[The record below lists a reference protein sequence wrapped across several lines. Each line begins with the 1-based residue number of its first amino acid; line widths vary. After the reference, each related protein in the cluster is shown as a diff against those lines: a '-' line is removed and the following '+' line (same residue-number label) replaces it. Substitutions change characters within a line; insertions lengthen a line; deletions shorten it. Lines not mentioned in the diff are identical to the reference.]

1 MNMAGENKART
12 SRAPRLDYAHVALA
26 SLPFMGMI
34 SFWQVFDGIVPKMLT
49 GTFGLDNMTTG
60 AVMAID
66 NVFGLVLLPLFG
78 ILSDRCASR
87 LGRRTPFI
95 LIGSVIAAF
104 SVPLIAVANG
114 MRSLPLLIFAILL
127 TLFAICMYRTMTV
140 AIVCDITPRPLR
152 TKADSIQKMVG
163 YAGTGAMLVAIAVM
177 VPSGDMPNYI
187 PLFMLQALVILG
199 SAVVYAIRVREPQLV
214 TKMHDESLK
223 MGIEESEIMV
233 DDSPEAGGRA
243 KITDRSVLFS
253 IAMLLA
259 ATFFYYMSYN
269 AMTTNISRYADMFYN
284 MEGGSYA
291 IINIVT
297 IVGALSGYVPLAN
310 LSLKVGRKRVAVAS
324 ALVMALAPVAL
335 WLIPGFSPVF
345 YLVFLAI
352 GIALGGVD
360 MCVYTMLLEVVDANS
375 VGRYSGYYYT
385 VSMAAQ
391 VATPIL
397 SGIVMDVAPG
407 LLFAYIALMGIFML
421 FAIAAARHG
430 DTVLID
436 EVARRESA
444 RRKRRSASCGR
455 TALRPPL
462 VVPTFWHTV
471 RMRDHDHERRRPYE
485 HPDLRHQEELR
496 HQEGAALL
504 QRAAHQVP
512 VHRLAR
518 EGDEQG
524 RAPERDA
531 RGRRHRRRDRP
542 GRQGPGHRRVDHLPG
557 GEPEVRQAPREPAG
571 PSRAHRAQR
580 RQGDRGVLPRGL
592 EDLGVGDGGHGR
604 AAWKD
609 LHAGGSGAA

>member
-1 MNMAGENKART
+1 MAARKNNRT
-12 SRAPRLDYAHVALA
+12 GASRLDYAHVALA

-49 GTFGLDNMTTG
+49 GTFGLDNMTIG

-66 NVFGLVLLPLFG
+66 NVFGLILLPIFG
-78 ILSDRCASR
+78 ILSDRCASKM
-87 LGRRTPFI
+87 GRRTPFI
-95 LIGSVIAAF
+95 LVGSVIATF

-163 YAGTGAMLVAIAVM
+163 YAGTGVMLVAIAVL
-177 VPSGDMPNYI
+177 VPAGDMPNYI

-199 SAVVYAIRVREPQLV
+199 SAVVYGIRVREPQLV
-214 TKMHDESLK
+214 QKMHDDSLK
-223 MGIEESEIMV
+223 MGIEESQIMV

-253 IAMLLA
+253 VAMLLA

-297 IVGALSGYVPLAN
+297 IAGALMGYVPLAN
-310 LSLKVGRKRVAVAS
+310 LSLKYGRKRVAVTS
-324 ALVMALAPVAL
+324 ALVMALFPVAL

-345 YLVFLAI
+345 YLVFLAM
-352 GIALGGVD
+352 GVALGGVD

-397 SGIVMDVAPG
+397 SGVVMDVAPS
-407 LLFAYIALMGIFML
+407 LLFAYIAAMGAFML
-421 FAIAAARHG
+421 MAIAAARHG

-436 EVARRESA
+436 EVVRRE
-444 RRKRRSASCGR
+444 
-455 TALRPPL
+455 
-462 VVPTFWHTV
+462 
-471 RMRDHDHERRRPYE
+471 
-485 HPDLRHQEELR
+485 
-496 HQEGAALL
+496 
-504 QRAAHQVP
+504 RAAE
-512 VHRLAR
+512 A
-518 EGDEQG
+518 E
-524 RAPERDA
+524 
-531 RGRRHRRRDRP
+531 
-542 GRQGPGHRRVDHLPG
+542 
-557 GEPEVRQAPREPAG
+557 
-571 PSRAHRAQR
+571 
-580 RQGDRGVLPRGL
+580 L
-592 EDLGVGDGGHGR
+592 E
-604 AAWKD
+604 A
-609 LHAGGSGAA
+609 

>member
-26 SLPFMGMI
+26 SLPLMGMI

-114 MRSLPLLIFAILL
+114 MRSLPLLIFALLL

-214 TKMHDESLK
+214 QKMHDESLK

-345 YLVFLAI
+345 YLAFLAI

-444 RRKRRSASCGR
+444 SA
-455 TALRPPL
+455 
-462 VVPTFWHTV
+462 
-471 RMRDHDHERRRPYE
+471 
-485 HPDLRHQEELR
+485 
-496 HQEGAALL
+496 
-504 QRAAHQVP
+504 
-512 VHRLAR
+512 
-518 EGDEQG
+518 
-524 RAPERDA
+524 
-531 RGRRHRRRDRP
+531 
-542 GRQGPGHRRVDHLPG
+542 
-557 GEPEVRQAPREPAG
+557 
-571 PSRAHRAQR
+571 
-580 RQGDRGVLPRGL
+580 
-592 EDLGVGDGGHGR
+592 
-604 AAWKD
+604 
-609 LHAGGSGAA
+609 